1 MGIDWFFSY
10 EAAGI
15 ILEDDCLP
23 TEEFFRYCDVMLD
36 KFKDNN
42 KIYAISGNNF
52 INSHHLKINLE
63 ISIVSIYPNFWGW
76 ATWAK
81 SWSSYDINLKNW
93 KKKKL

>member
-52 INSHHLKINLE
+52 INSHHLKNQSGN
-63 ISIVSIYPNFWGW
+63 SIIAFILNFLGMGYMG
-76 ATWAK
+76 K
-81 SWSSYDINLKNW
+81 IMVFI
-93 KKKKL
+93 